1 MATTAQVIGT
11 WILIAIYASAILF
24 FVFKGASR
32 IKGITDYA
40 LGSFSFS
47 PVYVGLSLA
56 AAMTSAATFVIN
68 PGLIANYG
76 VSGVLSYAVFF
87 PLATVTS
94 LIVLTKSFRR
104 YGQSVQAVSIASWIG
119 NRYKSQGF
127 SIFIAFLSIILIA
140 FIVLILVALTKVF
153 ASALN
158 ANEITTLA
166 VVVIFVFGY
175 MMFGGANSMV
185 YTNTIQAGI
194 MIIVALILIL
204 SGIPFFKN
212 GFSGFFQSLASIDPM
227 LVKPTNPTSPLF
239 RDFYEIIFAQIVVG
253 AAVVCQPH
261 IITKSLMLKKE
272 SDVNKFLVTSVVVE
286 ILFFAVVIAGLYARL
301 VFPDLTLSGQALGND
316 SIIPSYVVKVFSNGV
331 VSTLIGLLIIMGLV
345 SAGMSTL
352 EGLIQSIST
361 SITNDLIKPL
371 WSSKK
376 NISDKQYLS
385 INKIAIVVLAIA
397 SFIIA
402 RNQLLQ
408 PKLSVAI
415 LAQNGSYAYFSTLFV
430 PILMGIFVKNVRKWI
445 PFIAAIVATA
455 VHFGV
460 FYFLPYLHTKFTV
473 DFGWFNKYIEG
484 DVRNPAI
491 AASTAIVL
499 SIAVGFGL
507 HFIWKLKPAKIDVAN
522 S

>member
-1 MATTAQVIGT
+1 
-11 WILIAIYASAILF
+11 
-24 FVFKGASR
+24 
-32 IKGITDYA
+32 
-40 LGSFSFS
+40 
-47 PVYVGLSLA
+47 
-56 AAMTSAATFVIN
+56 
-68 PGLIANYG
+68 
-76 VSGVLSYAVFF
+76 
-87 PLATVTS
+87 
-94 LIVLTKSFRR
+94 
-104 YGQSVQAVSIASWIG
+104 
-119 NRYKSQGF
+119 
-127 SIFIAFLSIILIA
+127 
-140 FIVLILVALTKVF
+140 
-153 ASALN
+153 
-158 ANEITTLA
+158 
-166 VVVIFVFGY
+166 
-175 MMFGGANSMV
+175 
-185 YTNTIQAGI
+185 
-194 MIIVALILIL
+194 
-204 SGIPFFKN
+204 
-212 GFSGFFQSLASIDPM
+212 
-227 LVKPTNPTSPLF
+227 
-239 RDFYEIIFAQIVVG
+239 
-253 AAVVCQPH
+253 
-261 IITKSLMLKKE
+261 
-272 SDVNKFLVTSVVVE
+272 
-286 ILFFAVVIAGLYARL
+286 
-301 VFPDLTLSGQALGND
+301 
-316 SIIPSYVVKVFSNGV
+316 
-331 VSTLIGLLIIMGLV
+331 
-345 SAGMSTL
+345 MSTL